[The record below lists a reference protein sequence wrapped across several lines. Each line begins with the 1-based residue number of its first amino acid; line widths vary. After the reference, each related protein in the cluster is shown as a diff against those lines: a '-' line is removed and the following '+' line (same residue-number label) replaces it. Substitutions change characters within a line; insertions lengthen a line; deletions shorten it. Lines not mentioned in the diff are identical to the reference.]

1 MHSRRIIMTMVCAVF
16 IIALAVAF
24 GLTGSRLWSVYAE
37 DTAPSPEFIAAAM
50 RNQEQPG
57 MALVTTYTLE
67 RSEIFSE
74 KTRAEIKTVR
84 DMYYVRTLEAMY
96 LKEKVTNTAA
106 AEADTSD
113 IDITNYTVERSYNR
127 TSGEYRELTERDN
140 GAPAS
145 GIDTRK
151 PELNALGLMTPV
163 ESVVG
168 YFGSASLYYLVEHGT
183 VLDKKEID
191 GHDCWGVA
199 YDVSGVLQRHV
210 VWVDPDIGF
219 CPRRIELILNNQLRH
234 CKSLCDYHKIGEN
247 VWFPKEIMYERFSK
261 TGESVT
267 SSTIKVTDIKLI
279 PLEPDIKLRVHF
291 PPGTSVEK

>member
-1 MHSRRIIMTMVCAVF
+1 MMMACTVLIVV
-16 IIALAVAF
+16 LAVAF
-24 GLTGSRLWSVYAE
+24 WLTGSRPWSAYAE
-37 DTAPSPEFIAAAM
+37 DTAPSPEFISAAM

-57 MALVTTYTLE
+57 KALVATYTLE
-67 RSEIFSE
+67 SSEIFSE
-74 KTRAEIKTVR
+74 KTRAEVKTVR

-96 LKEKVTNTAA
+96 LKEKVTNKTA
-106 AEADTSD
+106 AEADISD
-113 IDITNYTVERSYNR
+113 IDITNRTIERSYNR
-127 TSGEYRELTERDN
+127 ISGEYRELTEWDS
-140 GAPAS
+140 GTPAS
-145 GIDTRK
+145 GIDTHK

-168 YFGSASLYYLVEHGT
+168 YFGSASFYYLVEHGT
-183 VLDKKEID
+183 VLEKKEID

-199 YDVSGVLQRHV
+199 YDVPGVLQRHV

-219 CPRRIELILNNQLRH
+219 CPRRIELILNNKLRR

-247 VWFPKEIMYERFSK
+247 VWFPKEITYERFSK
-261 TGESVT
+261 TGEPEP
-267 SSTIKVTDIKLI
+267 SSTIKVANAKLI